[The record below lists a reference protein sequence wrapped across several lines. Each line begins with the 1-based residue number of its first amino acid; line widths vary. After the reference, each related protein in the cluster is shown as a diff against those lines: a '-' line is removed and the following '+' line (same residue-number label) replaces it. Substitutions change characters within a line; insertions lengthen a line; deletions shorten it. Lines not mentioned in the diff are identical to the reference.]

1 MITELFR
8 GFTVH
13 MSYLHR
19 AKGRN
24 VYSYRRLVPA
34 DLRQHYPGR
43 EIIKSLKTSDKTVAL
58 RECGKVNRQIEA
70 EFSRLRSGLPREQ
83 EETQHGRGIALLRRF
98 GIHAQDYGKDER
110 ESQGDYIGFAEHL
123 EKTLEDVLGKK
134 DFEDFMWTK
143 SPEHFKRLP
152 EEERAAIEM
161 MRGELRLKASEYPTE
176 YVRLK
181 DKSRDKKFKND
192 AELSLKF
199 LLQALPDQPPG
210 TYKRHQLNELISFH
224 KSAGLATGSIRK
236 RLALIRAMFNLV
248 SQELELTED
257 QQHPFNSWNIP
268 GEGEDKKERRD
279 FTFDELQK
287 LRKATPQKVPEV
299 FWLMHLMI
307 DTGLRVNECCGLQA
321 ADVYLEDQYPH
332 LQVHRNP
339 FRRLKTKSSRRYV
352 PLVGASLEAAIASKE
367 ATKSTWL
374 FYRYIDKENHN
385 TKAVSAS
392 NAINKH
398 IKSILGEN
406 APTSHSFR
414 HSMQTRLREVACP
427 EHLRIELGGWSRT
440 VSESYGSTADLV
452 NKTKYLQKA
461 VLTPYRVM

>member
-1 MITELFR
+1 
-8 GFTVH
+8 

-161 MRGELRLKASEYPTE
+161 MRGELRLKASEYPT
-176 YVRLK
+176 
-181 DKSRDKKFKND
+181 
-192 AELSLKF
+192 
-199 LLQALPDQPPG
+199 
-210 TYKRHQLNELISFH
+210 
-224 KSAGLATGSIRK
+224 
-236 RLALIRAMFNLV
+236 
-248 SQELELTED
+248 
-257 QQHPFNSWNIP
+257 
-268 GEGEDKKERRD
+268 
-279 FTFDELQK
+279 
-287 LRKATPQKVPEV
+287 
-299 FWLMHLMI
+299 
-307 DTGLRVNECCGLQA
+307 
-321 ADVYLEDQYPH
+321 
-332 LQVHRNP
+332 
-339 FRRLKTKSSRRYV
+339 
-352 PLVGASLEAAIASKE
+352 
-367 ATKSTWL
+367 
-374 FYRYIDKENHN
+374 
-385 TKAVSAS
+385 
-392 NAINKH
+392 
-398 IKSILGEN
+398 
-406 APTSHSFR
+406 
-414 HSMQTRLREVACP
+414 
-427 EHLRIELGGWSRT
+427 
-440 VSESYGSTADLV
+440 
-452 NKTKYLQKA
+452 
-461 VLTPYRVM
+461 